1 MRAIARAISF
11 LETDPWSPDC
21 LALLKTLYLNSGKS
35 RVIGVTGAPGVG
47 KSTLIDILTKH
58 YRTEGHR
65 VAVLAI
71 DPTSAFTGGAVL
83 GDRIR
88 MQDHAGDPDVFIRSM
103 ATRGHLGGLAPS
115 VPEALIVLDAG
126 GYDTI
131 LIETVG
137 VGQDEIEVAYT
148 AETRVVVLS
157 PDMGDDVQTIKAGIM
172 EIADIFVLNKC
183 DREGKN
189 DAASSLQSLL
199 QISGQSKEWTQR
211 LVQTVATK
219 DQGTTELIKYIE
231 EHQSWR
237 KQSQHSRETQLQTL
251 KYRLFELLQLRL
263 RRLIDADLEE
273 AVLVPLLKDLQSRQT
288 DPYTVVNEI
297 VCQLRRNRHD

>member
-11 LETDPWSPDC
+11 LETDPWSPNG

-47 KSTLIDILTKH
+47 KSTLIDALTKH
-58 YRTEGHR
+58 YRAEGHR

-88 MQDHAGDPDVFIRSM
+88 MQDHAGDPGVFIRSM

-126 GYDTI
+126 GYETI

-137 VGQDEIEVAYT
+137 VGQDEIEIAYT

-172 EIADIFVLNKC
+172 EIADVFVLNKC

-189 DAASSLQSLL
+189 DAAASLRSLL
-199 QISGQSKEWTQR
+199 QISGQSKRWTPR

-219 DQGTTELIKYIE
+219 DEGTKELIDYIE

-237 KQSQHSRETQLQTL
+237 KQSQHSREIQMQTL

-263 RRLIDADLEE
+263 RRLIDVDLEE
-273 AVLVPLLKDLQSRQT
+273 AILAPLLKDLQNRQT

-297 VCQLRRNRHD
+297 VGQFRRNRHD

>member
-21 LALLKTLYLNSGKS
+21 LVLLKTLYLKSGKS

-47 KSTLIDILTKH
+47 KSTLVDALTRH
-58 YRTEGHR
+58 YRTEDHR

-88 MQDHAGDPDVFIRSM
+88 MQDHAGDTGVFIRSM

-126 GYDTI
+126 GYETI

-137 VGQDEIEVAYT
+137 VGQDEIEIAYT
-148 AETRVVVLS
+148 AETRIVVLS
-157 PDMGDDVQTIKAGIM
+157 PDMGDDVQTMKAGIM

-183 DREGKN
+183 DREGSN
-189 DAASSLQSLL
+189 AAASSLQSLL
-199 QISGQSKEWTQR
+199 QVSGQSKRWPRR

-219 DQGTTELIKYIE
+219 DQGTKELIDCIE

-237 KQSQHSRETQLQTL
+237 KQSQHSREAQTQTL

-263 RRLIDADLEE
+263 RGLIDADLEE
-273 AVLVPLLKDLQSRQT
+273 DYLVPLLKDLQSRQT
-288 DPYTVVNEI
+288 DPYTVVDRI
-297 VCQLRRNRHD
+297 VSQFRRSRND

>member
-21 LALLKTLYLNSGKS
+21 LVLLKTLYLKSGKS

-47 KSTLIDILTKH
+47 KSTLVDALTRH
-58 YRTEGHR
+58 YRTEDHR

-88 MQDHAGDPDVFIRSM
+88 MQDHAGDTGVFIRSM

-126 GYDTI
+126 GYETI

-137 VGQDEIEVAYT
+137 VGQDEIEIAYT
-148 AETRVVVLS
+148 AETRIVVLS
-157 PDMGDDVQTIKAGIM
+157 PDMGDDVQTMKAGIM

-183 DREGKN
+183 DREGSN
-189 DAASSLQSLL
+189 AAASSLQSLL
-199 QISGQSKEWTQR
+199 QVSGQSKRWPRR
-211 LVQTVATK
+211 LVQTVATQ
-219 DQGTTELIKYIE
+219 DQGTKELIDCIE

-237 KQSQHSRETQLQTL
+237 KQSQHSREAQTQTL

-263 RRLIDADLEE
+263 RGLIDADLEE
-273 AVLVPLLKDLQSRQT
+273 DYLVPLLKDLQSRQT
-288 DPYTVVNEI
+288 DPYTVVDRI
-297 VCQLRRNRHD
+297 VSQFRRSRND

>member
-1 MRAIARAISF
+1 MCIR
-11 LETDPWSPDC
+11 
-21 LALLKTLYLNSGKS
+21 
-35 RVIGVTGAPGVG
+35 
-47 KSTLIDILTKH
+47 
-58 YRTEGHR
+58 
-65 VAVLAI
+65 
-71 DPTSAFTGGAVL
+71 
-83 GDRIR
+83 DR
-88 MQDHAGDPDVFIRSM
+88 
-103 ATRGHLGGLAPS
+103 
-115 VPEALIVLDAG
+115 
-126 GYDTI
+126 
-131 LIETVG
+131 
-137 VGQDEIEVAYT
+137 
-148 AETRVVVLS
+148 
-157 PDMGDDVQTIKAGIM
+157 
-172 EIADIFVLNKC
+172 
-183 DREGKN
+183 
-189 DAASSLQSLL
+189 
-199 QISGQSKEWTQR
+199 EWTQR